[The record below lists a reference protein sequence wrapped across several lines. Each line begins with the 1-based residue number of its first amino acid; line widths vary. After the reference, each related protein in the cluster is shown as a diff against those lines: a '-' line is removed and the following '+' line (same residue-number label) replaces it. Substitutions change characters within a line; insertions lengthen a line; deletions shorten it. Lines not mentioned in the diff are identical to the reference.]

1 MRAQLGRRTVGPHTS
16 SSGTQRSHLIWLRR
30 SWSALALLLAA
41 GLGISLLR
49 PAASP
54 AQSTPLAPDFTLPVK
69 FKMPQPDTISLKS
82 YQGKQNALLL
92 FYLLDWSPG

>member
-1 MRAQLGRRTVGPHTS
+1 MEFWEGELFPDKEVAM
-16 SSGTQRSHLIWLRR
+16 
-30 SWSALALLLAA
+30 ALTE
-41 GLGISLLR
+41 G
-49 PAASP
+49 
-54 AQSTPLAPDFTLPVK
+54 QKAPDFTLAVK